1 LLRNAKVR
9 QADID
14 SDHLSALLTIPA
26 LLPLKLPW
34 PTSLLM
40 GKSKSFVV
48 NLFDKT
54 PKVRMT
60 SAMQMLQHRSALAS
74 IAFMAVFNSA
84 LTAGR
89 IDQPNDQPSPDVQ
102 LELQHTVDL
111 IDNPTVRGQ
120 ALADLTD
127 KND

>member
-1 LLRNAKVR
+1 
-9 QADID
+9 
-14 SDHLSALLTIPA
+14 
-26 LLPLKLPW
+26 
-34 PTSLLM
+34 M
-40 GKSKSFVV
+40 GKSKSHVV
-48 NLFDKT
+48 DLFDKT
-54 PKVRMT
+54 PEVRIT

-89 IDQPNDQPSPDVQ
+89 IDQPNDRPSPDVQ

-111 IDNPTVRGQ
+111 IDNPTARGQ

-127 KND
+127 ENQ